1 MQKNHLN
8 VYLNRVLEKTL
19 YFLLRQVSHI
29 KEGGFLVVVRK
40 LRFLLSIIIS
50 ILLTFPAIPIVIIMR
65 TLRPFVAIRLGPLD
79 LTRIGALCHAEWYLC
94 ERYANTNC
102 NRYLDIFYYAKTCM
116 PIANYPWLKMWKR
129 LIFISIFFG
138 RFIRSVDKLNRCLPG
153 HASHIVP
160 KFKVPIKNERL
171 KAILACKK
179 PFLTFTPEE
188 EIRGKESLREIGI
201 PEGVPYICFHARDSA
216 YLDAVDNARDW
227 SYHDYRDSNINNY
240 LYAVEQLACRG
251 YYGIRMG
258 AIVKE
263 NLNTNNPRI
272 IDYAS
277 NGKRTDFMDI
287 YLGAK
292 CRFFI
297 CADTGLTQ
305 VPESFRLPIVY
316 ANLTH
321 LAQLST
327 YSYNCLSI
335 GKKFYLSGENR
346 FLTFREIINSE
357 LGYIYDAKLLTQ
369 YGVELIENT
378 PEEIAAVAIEMD
390 ERLKGTWKTTQ
401 EDEELQ
407 RRFWEIYGSDKL
419 KSPDFRIGTEFL
431 RQNRELLK

>member
-65 TLRPFVAIRLGPLD
+65 ILRPFVVIRLGSLD

-94 ERYANTNC
+94 NHYANTNC
-102 NRYLDIFYYAKTCM
+102 NRYLDIFYYVKSCM
-116 PIANYPWLKMWKR
+116 PIANSPWLKMWKR
-129 LIFISIFFG
+129 LVFVSIFFG
-138 RFIRSVDKLNRCLPG
+138 RLARSVDNLNRSLPG
-153 HASHIVP
+153 YASHIIP
-160 KFKVPIKNERL
+160 KYGIPPKNESL

-188 EIRGKESLREIGI
+188 EIRGKKLLREIGI

-216 YLDAVDNARDW
+216 YLNVVHNARDW
-227 SYHDYRDSNINNY
+227 SYHDYRDANINNY
-240 LYAVEQLACRG
+240 IHAVEQLVCRG

-263 NLNTNNPRI
+263 NLTASNPKI

-297 CADTGLTQ
+297 CGDSGLNM

-316 ANLTH
+316 VNLTH
-321 LAQLST
+321 WAQLST
-327 YSYNCLSI
+327 WSHNGLNI

-357 LGYIYDAKLLTQ
+357 LGYIYDVKLLKQ
-369 YGVELIENT
+369 KGVEIIENT
-378 PEEIAAVAIEMD
+378 PEEIAAVTIEMD
-390 ERLKGTWKTTQ
+390 ERLKGTWRTTQ

-407 RRFWEIYGSDKL
+407 KHFWGIYGSDKL
-419 KSPDFRIGTEFL
+419 KSPDYRIGTEFL